1 NPYHPFRTKLDWD
14 LASWAKTNGIGANA
28 FTALL
33 KIEGVRDRLGLQFR
47 NNREL
52 NKIMDKSLPSRPTF
66 TRRSYTLGGEKH
78 DMYMRNSLD
87 VLKALF
93 GRPDLAKDLMFAPEK
108 HYLVKRRGRRKK
120 KTRTYHEMN
129 TAEWWWETQVRL
141 ETKKAGATIIPLIIS
156 SDKTLLTQFR
166 NRSAYP
172 VYLTIGNIPKDL
184 RRKTS
189 LQAQVLLGYLP
200 VTKLD
205 GIKNEEQRRRA
216 LINLFHVCIRDIL
229 KPLRDVATD
238 GVIMASGDGV
248 RRRCHPLLA
257 AYVADYPEQ
266 VLVTGVKN
274 SHCPKG
280 TLNKNRFGT
289 EDPCP
294 LRDVDATVKALNRRS
309 THPNDYEGYIAACA
323 AVDVKPIKA
332 FWTDYPYADIY
343 QALTPDIL
351 HQLYQGMVKH
361 LIVWLKHVYGAKAI
375 DARFKCLPANH
386 QLRQFNKGISSLSR
400 VTGKEHQD
408 ICRVL
413 LGIIVEM
420 KPRHEGSH
428 ARVLVAT
435 RALLDFI
442 YLAQYP
448 EASEDTLAEMDAALK
463 RFHQY
468 KGVFVDMNA
477 RAHMNFPK
485 LHSLAHYVRSI
496 RMFGTPDNFNTAYSE
511 RLHIDYTKS
520 AWRATNRKDEYPQ
533 MTLWLQRREQLL
545 THRIYIDWC
554 LQGRPAVHDMPR
566 AAFPGELKL
575 KKTIARHANVKS
587 LSFDKAESLYGAEDF
602 EDKLKEFVVHL
613 QDPDLTARE
622 VEERAEDKILGVHSV
637 RAFHRLKFWHADAL
651 ERDGDL
657 VQELPD
663 SIIAR
668 PAYKD
673 TQRREQQG
681 RFNTALVDEFGDGKL
696 RIAQVRLIFGFSKTQ
711 RQKVF
716 GEDEA
721 DYPKH
726 FAYVE
731 WFSRTPSNPGRYHGL
746 KYVERTLIDDERVV
760 SILPLDRIKRSVSL
774 IPRFGPRINRTW
786 TADNVL
792 EKCAEFYINSFSDK
806 HAYITIR

>member
-1 NPYHPFRTKLDWD
+1 MVVGESGTLTFYLLQYVFLPFW
-14 LASWAKTNGIGANA
+14 
-28 FTALL
+28 
-33 KIEGVRDRLGLQFR
+33 
-47 NNREL
+47 
-52 NKIMDKSLPSRPTF
+52 
-66 TRRSYTLGGEKH
+66 
-78 DMYMRNSLD
+78 
-87 VLKALF
+87 
-93 GRPDLAKDLMFAPEK
+93 
-108 HYLVKRRGRRKK
+108 
-120 KTRTYHEMN
+120 
-129 TAEWWWETQVRL
+129 QVRL
-141 ETKKAGATIIPLIIS
+141 ESKKAGATIIPLIIS

-172 VYLTIGNIPKDL
+172 VYLTIGNLPKDL

-200 VTKLD
+200 VTKLE
-205 GIKNEEQRRRA
+205 GIKNDEQRRRA
-216 LINLFHVCIRDIL
+216 LTNLFHVCMTDIL
-229 KPLRDVATD
+229 KPMSDVAAE

-248 RRRCHPLLA
+248 RRQCHPLLA

-266 VLVTGVKN
+266 VLVAGVKN
-274 SHCPKG
+274 GHCPKG
-280 TLNKNRFGT
+280 TLPKDLFET
-289 EDPCP
+289 EIPCP
-294 LRDVDATVKALNRRS
+294 LRDVDAAVKALNRRT
-309 THPNDYEGYIAACA
+309 THPNDYQGYIAACA
-323 AVDVKPIKA
+323 AADVKPIKA
-332 FWTDYPYADIY
+332 FWTNYPYADIY

-375 DARFKCLPANH
+375 DARFKCLPSNH
-386 QLRQFNKGISSLSR
+386 QLRHFNKGISSLSR

-413 LGIIVEM
+413 LGIIIEM

-448 EASEDTLAEMDAALK
+448 EASEDTIAEMEAALK
-463 RFHQY
+463 CFHQY

-485 LHSLAHYVRSI
+485 LHSLAHYTKSI

-545 THRIYIDWC
+545 THRIYVDWC
-554 LQGRPAVHDMPR
+554 LQGRPGVHDMPR
-566 AAFPGELKL
+566 PTFPGELKL
-575 KKTIARHANVKS
+575 KKTIARHANIKS
-587 LSFDKAESLYGAEDF
+587 LTFDKAESLYGAEDF
-602 EDKLKEFVVHL
+602 EEKLKEFVV
-613 QDPDLTARE
+613 QIDDPDLTARE
-622 VEERAEDKILGVHSV
+622 VEERAADMVLGVHSV

-651 ERDGDL
+651 EHDSDL

-663 SIIAR
+663 SIVAR
-668 PAYKD
+668 PAYRD
-673 TQRREQQG
+673 TQRRQQQG
-681 RFNTALVDEFGDGKL
+681 RFNTALVDEFGDGSTSVICSRYPLITPQFFAVLTLPAEL
-696 RIAQVRLIFGFSKTQ
+696 RIAQMRLIFGFSKTQ
-711 RQKVF
+711 RQKIF

-721 DYPKH
+721 DFPKH

-746 KYVERTLIDDERVV
+746 KHIERTLIDDERVV
-760 SILPLDRIKRSVSL
+760 SILPLDRVKRSVSL
-774 IPRFGPRINRTW
+774 IPRFGPRINHTW
-786 TADNVL
+786 TADNIL
-792 EKCAEFYINSFSDK
+792 EVCAEFYVNSFSDK
-806 HAYITIR
+806 HAYITLR